1 MRKILRRGWI
11 GLLIFVPAMM
21 VANFALH
28 IVEAGR
34 FDRRAAITQAEQY
47 RGEIIRDGFGVPH
60 IYGQRDADVAFALA
74 YAHAE
79 DDFKTFQQLLP
90 FYRGELGRSVGFE
103 GLAID
108 FLLGWLDVP
117 ATVAARFETDLS
129 AQLRAHL
136 QAYADGLNYYAAL
149 HPHEADPRL
158 FPVSAQDLAVGFHVQ
173 HLLFYGFEAHV
184 GELFADSP
192 QRELARPPNEAV
204 LSRFIGTAG
213 LPVGSNA
220 FAINARKSDDGSTRL
235 MINSHQPLEGPVAW
249 YEAHLKSEEG
259 WDVHGGLFPG
269 MPFIAKGFNPDI
281 GWGVTV
287 NKPDLVDIYKLELN
301 PENADEYLLDGAYVA
316 FEKRYIWL
324 KLKLFG
330 NLYLPVPRTVLE
342 ARHGPAIQTTHG
354 TYAVRFAGSQEI
366 RQPAQWLAMNKARS
380 LPAFKQAMAMQAI
393 VSFNFVYADKQGE
406 LYFLHNTRSP
416 ERASGWNWK
425 NYLPGTHSD
434 LIWQNQIEFAAMPQF
449 ANPSSGYI
457 LSTNQDP
464 FKVTAK
470 EDNLNPGDFAPELGL
485 QTRMTN
491 RADRGLQLFA
501 SAGAMSAQDFRAVKW
516 DKAYAPQSRAFRFV
530 SKIQNMT
537 FAAGSQAAAGQ
548 TLLAAWSGS
557 TSLDDTAAAL
567 AVCLLSEEWLAEQ
580 AGKAPPPVADVYADC
595 LENLTEHFGRLNP
608 PWAEVNRLRRGDVD
622 LALGGGPDTL
632 RAIYALP
639 DADGRLRAVAG
650 DGLII
655 HVAWDSE
662 GEQSA
667 EMIHNFGAA
676 SSRPKSRH
684 YADQAPLYAAEQMRP
699 VALTRNEVVSGPHRI
714 TLLPHAKTD

>member
-1 MRKILRRGWI
+1 MHKILRRGWI
-11 GLLIFVPAMM
+11 GLLVFVIALTL
-21 VANFALH
+21 ANFLLH
-28 IVEAGR
+28 IVEAGQ
-34 FDRRAAITQAEQY
+34 FDRHAAISKAEQY
-47 RGEIIRDGFGVPH
+47 RGEIIRDGYGVPH
-60 IYGQRDADVAFALA
+60 IYGQRDVDVAFALA

-90 FYRGELGRSVGFE
+90 FYRGELGRSVGFD

-117 ATVAARFETDLS
+117 GTVDARFETDLTP
-129 AQLRAHL
+129 QLRAHL

-158 FPVSAQDLAVGFHVQ
+158 FPVRAQDLAVGFHVQ

-184 GELFADSP
+184 TELFADSP
-192 QRELARPPNEAV
+192 QRELAHPPDDAA

-220 FAINARKSDDGSTRL
+220 FAINARKSDDGATRL

-301 PENADEYLLDGAYVA
+301 PENADEYLLDGVYVA
-316 FEKRYIWL
+316 FEKRRIWL
-324 KLKLFG
+324 KLKLLG
-330 NLYLPVPRTVLE
+330 NLYLPIPRTVLK
-342 ARHGPAIQTTHG
+342 ARHGPAIQTVHG
-354 TYAVRFAGSQEI
+354 TYAVRFAGRQEI

-393 VSFNFVYADKQGE
+393 VSFNFVYADRQGQ
-406 LYFLHNTRSP
+406 LYFLHNSRSP
-416 ERASGWNWK
+416 ERARGWNWQD
-425 NYLPGTHSD
+425 YLPGVRSD
-434 LIWQNQIEFAAMPQF
+434 LIWESQIEFAGMPQIT
-449 ANPSSGYI
+449 NPSSGFI

-464 FKVTAK
+464 FKVTA
-470 EDNLNPGDFAPELGL
+470 EQDNLDAADFAPELGL

-491 RADRGLQLFA
+491 RADRGLQLFDET
-501 SAGAMSAQDFRAVKW
+501 GAMSAADFRAVKW
-516 DKAYAPQSRAFRFV
+516 DKAYARESRAFRYV
-530 SKIQNMT
+530 DEIQSMT

-548 TLLAAWSGS
+548 HLLAGWSGAAL
-557 TSLDDTAAAL
+557 TNDRAAAL

-580 AGKAPPPVADVYADC
+580 AGKPPPPVADIYPGC
-595 LENLTEHFGRLNP
+595 LENLTEHFGRIDPL
-608 PWAEVNRLRRGDVD
+608 WSEVNRLRRGDLD
-622 LALGGGPDTL
+622 LPLGGGPDTL

-639 DADGRLRAVAG
+639 DDDGRLRAVAG
-650 DGLII
+650 DGLVI
-655 HVAWDSE
+655 HVAWDAN
-662 GEQSA
+662 GKQSA
-667 EMIHNFGAA
+667 ETIHNFGAA
-676 SSRPKSRH
+676 SSRPKSPH
-684 YADQAPLYAAEQMRP
+684 YADQAPLYASEQMRQ
-699 VALTRNEVVSGPHRI
+699 VALTRNELVSGPHRI
-714 TLLPHAKTD
+714 TMVPHTQTD